1 MPCLRKWLVLV
12 CVEFRLLPDLVLV
25 GLTLRQ
31 TRRPAGHPWWRPG
44 QASRC
49 SLAGHFGWVTGV
61 GRQINSRF
69 RRATNGWCGEQKR
82 RRCSA
87 VVGGWGS
94 VRRRGEAWRCRAE
107 DDVERVQKVSQMG
120 TAAPAYKALRRKIV
134 SLASISRSRS
144 RGQRATGD
152 GRGRLEQTE
161 GFGWSGGRQGACV
174 GRREAAASGWS
185 CLRQETG
192 ATGNGAA
199 MRRFM
204 NARGC
209 VLLGDAVVRLLGTV
223 HCTARTRGEASG
235 NFGWRLLSSTPGLRL
250 GVQCSG
256 RVLLGSGSGGG

>member
-1 MPCLRKWLVLV
+1 MPCLRTWLVLV

-49 SLAGHFGWVTGV
+49 SLAGHFGRVTGV

-87 VVGGWGS
+87 VVGGGWGS

-120 TAAPAYKALRRKIV
+120 TAAPAYKAPRRKIV

-144 RGQRATGD
+144 RGQRATGNGQRAMDEAGSSKRRVLD
-152 GRGRLEQTE
+152 GQ
-161 GFGWSGGRQGACV
+161 A
-174 GRREAAASGWS
+174 
-185 CLRQETG
+185 
-192 ATGNGAA
+192 
-199 MRRFM
+199 
-204 NARGC
+204 
-209 VLLGDAVVRLLGTV
+209 
-223 HCTARTRGEASG
+223 
-235 NFGWRLLSSTPGLRL
+235 
-250 GVQCSG
+250 GVKG
-256 RVLLGSGSGGG
+256 RVLGDERQQQVAGAVETRDAGNGERSGDASF

>member
-87 VVGGWGS
+87 VVGGGWGS

-144 RGQRATGD
+144 RGQRATGNGRWTRPARANGGFWMVRRASRGVCWETRGSSKWLELFETRD
-152 GRGRLEQTE
+152 G
-161 GFGWSGGRQGACV
+161 
-174 GRREAAASGWS
+174 
-185 CLRQETG
+185 
-192 ATGNGAA
+192 GNGE
-199 MRRFM
+199 RS
-204 NARGC
+204 
-209 VLLGDAVVRLLGTV
+209 GDASFYECPRVRPARRCGGEVAGHRPL
-223 HCTARTRGEASG
+223 HCTHSG
-235 NFGWRLLSSTPGLRL
+235 
-250 GVQCSG
+250 
-256 RVLLGSGSGGG
+256 

>member
-1 MPCLRKWLVLV
+1 MVA
-12 CVEFRLLPDLVLV
+12 
-25 GLTLRQ
+25 
-31 TRRPAGHPWWRPG
+31 TR
-44 QASRC
+44 AS
-49 SLAGHFGWVTGV
+49 LKVQFGWTLWLGDRGGSSNKFPVP
-61 GRQINSRF
+61 
-69 RRATNGWCGEQKR
+69 ACDNGWCGEQKR

-87 VVGGWGS
+87 VVGGGWGS

-144 RGQRATGD
+144 RGQRATGN
-152 GRGRLEQTE
+152 GRWTRPARANG
-161 GFGWSGGRQGACV
+161 GFGWSGGRQAACV

-209 VLLGDAVVRLLGTV
+209 VLLGDGVVRLLGTV

-250 GVQCSG
+250 GLQCL
-256 RVLLGSGSGGG
+256 VGSCWGVGAEGGKRWTW